1 MPAHPGRRLGFWGL
15 VMGGLSRFG
24 GVAVFGLALT
34 GCAGSPAPVAST
46 GAPAAL
52 AFSLDT
58 PVERIAA
65 DGRGRAVLQRDLPGL
80 MASGQYVLFEDMSLA
95 QIASLSSGQLTKTKL
110 DIVAVDLA
118 GISAPAQQ
126 EALR

>member
-1 MPAHPGRRLGFWGL
+1 MRHAGLGF
-15 VMGGLSRFG
+15 
-24 GVAVFGLALT
+24 GVVCVLALA
-34 GCAGSPAPVAST
+34 GCGRPPAPVMSQ
-46 GAPAAL
+46 

-58 PVERIAA
+58 PVEKIAA
-65 DGRGRAVLQRDLPGL
+65 DGRGRAVLDRDLPGL

-110 DIVAVDLA
+110 DLVAVDLA
-118 GISAPAQQ
+118 GLSAPAQQ